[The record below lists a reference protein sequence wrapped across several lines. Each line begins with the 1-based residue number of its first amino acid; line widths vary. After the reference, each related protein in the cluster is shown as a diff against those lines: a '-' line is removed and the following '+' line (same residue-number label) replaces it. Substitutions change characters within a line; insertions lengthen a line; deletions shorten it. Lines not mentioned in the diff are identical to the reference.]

1 VIIKRI
7 ASVGLLLVLLGC
19 GAFGQSPEQV
29 YEQANSLYQQGKV
42 AEARD
47 LYESIV
53 QNGHVSGDIYYNL
66 GNAHYKTGNIAKAI
80 LSYERA
86 RRLMPSDE
94 DLRHNLQLANLLITD
109 RIEPAPR
116 LFVWDTWDGVKNMVS
131 TRTAT
136 WLAYFVFIVLA
147 LSVSLTVVA
156 RTYRLR
162 KAGFVASVVTGLT
175 LVVFL
180 TFLFA
185 KIADDRRTD
194 EAIVLASITT
204 VKNSPDSRSSDAFVL
219 HAGVKIQ
226 IIDSVSDW
234 VKIRLADG
242 KVGWMEKGAAER
254 I

>member
-1 VIIKRI
+1 MKPIV
-7 ASVGLLLVLLGC
+7 SVGVLLVLFAC
-19 GAFGQSPEQV
+19 GAFGQSPEQS

-53 QNGHVSGDIYYNL
+53 QNGYVSGDIYYNL

-94 DLRHNLQLANLLITD
+94 DLRHNLQLANLVITD

-116 LFVWDTWDGVKNMVS
+116 LFVWDYWDGMKNMVS
-131 TRTAT
+131 TRAAT
-136 WLAYFVFIVLA
+136 WLAYSVFVVLM
-147 LSVSLTVVA
+147 LTWSMVVLA

-162 KAGFVASVVTGLT
+162 KAGFLAGVVTGLT
-175 LVVFL
+175 LIGLLAV
-180 TFLFA
+180 LFA

-204 VKNSPDSRSSDAFVL
+204 IKNSPDSKSSDAFVL

-242 KVGWMEKGAAER
+242 KVGWMEKAAAER

>member
-1 VIIKRI
+1 MKPIV
-7 ASVGLLLVLLGC
+7 SVGVLLVLFAC
-19 GAFGQSPEQV
+19 GAFGQSPEQL

-94 DLRHNLQLANLLITD
+94 DLRHNLQLANLVITD

-116 LFVWDTWDGVKNMVS
+116 LFVWDYWDGMKNMVS
-131 TRTAT
+131 TRAAT
-136 WLAYFVFIVLA
+136 WLAYIVFVVLM
-147 LSVSLTVVA
+147 LTWSMVVLA

-162 KAGFVASVVTGLT
+162 KAGFVAGVVTGLT
-175 LVVFL
+175 LIGLLVV
-180 TFLFA
+180 LFA

-204 VKNSPDSRSSDAFVL
+204 IKNSPDSKSSDAFVL

-242 KVGWMEKGAAER
+242 KVGWMEKAAAER

>member
-1 VIIKRI
+1 MKPIV
-7 ASVGLLLVLLGC
+7 SVGVLLVLFAC
-19 GAFGQSPEQV
+19 GAFGQSPEQL

-94 DLRHNLQLANLLITD
+94 DLRHNLQLANLVITD

-116 LFVWDTWDGVKNMVS
+116 LFVWDYWDGMKNMVS
-131 TRTAT
+131 TRAAT
-136 WLAYFVFIVLA
+136 WLAYIVFVVLM
-147 LSVSLTVVA
+147 LTWSMVVLA

-162 KAGFVASVVTGLT
+162 KAGFVAGVVTGLT
-175 LVVFL
+175 LIGLLVV
-180 TFLFA
+180 LFA

-194 EAIVLASITT
+194 EAIVLASIATI
-204 VKNSPDSRSSDAFVL
+204 KNSPDSKSSDAFVL

-242 KVGWMEKGAAER
+242 KVGWMEKAAAER

>member
-1 VIIKRI
+1 MKPTVS
-7 ASVGLLLVLLGC
+7 AGVLLVLFAC
-19 GAFGQSPEQV
+19 GAFGQSPDQL

-47 LYESIV
+47 LYESII

-80 LSYERA
+80 LNYERA

-94 DLRHNLQLANLLITD
+94 DLRHNLQLANLVITD
-109 RIEPAPR
+109 RIDPAPR
-116 LFVWDTWDGVKNMVS
+116 LFVWDYWDGLKNMVS
-131 TRTAT
+131 TRAAT
-136 WLAYFVFIVLA
+136 WLAYFVFVVLM
-147 LSVSLTVVA
+147 LTVSLVVLA

-162 KAGFVASVVTGLT
+162 KASFLGSVVTGLT
-175 LVVFL
+175 LIGLLVV
-180 TFLFA
+180 LFA
-185 KIADDRRTD
+185 KIADDHRTD

-204 VKNSPDSRSSDAFVL
+204 IKNSPDSKSSDAFVL
-219 HAGVKIQ
+219 HSGVKIQ

-234 VKIRLADG
+234 VKIRLVDG
-242 KVGWMEKGAAER
+242 KVGWMEKAAAER

>member
-1 VIIKRI
+1 MKRI
-7 ASVGLLLVLLGC
+7 VDAGVLLVLFAC
-19 GAFGQSPEQV
+19 GAFGQSPEQLC
-29 YEQANSLYQQGKV
+29 EQANSLYQQGKV

-53 QNGHVSGDIYYNL
+53 QNGYVSGDIYYNL
-66 GNAHYKTGNIAKAI
+66 ANAHYKTGNTARAI
-80 LSYERA
+80 LAYERA

-94 DLRHNLQLANLLITD
+94 DLRHNLQLATLMITD

-116 LFVWDTWDGVKNMVS
+116 LFVWDYWDGLKNMVS

-136 WLAYFVFIVLA
+136 WLAYFVFVVLV
-147 LSVSLTVVA
+147 LTVSVVVVA

-162 KAGFVASVVTGLT
+162 KAGFLASVVTGLT
-175 LVVFL
+175 LAVLLVVL
-180 TFLFA
+180 LA

-204 VKNSPDSRSSDAFVL
+204 IKNSPDSKSSDAFVL

-242 KVGWMEKGAAER
+242 KVGWMEKTAAER

>member
-1 VIIKRI
+1 MKQIFGAGVFI
-7 ASVGLLLVLLGC
+7 VLFAC

-29 YEQANSLYQQGKV
+29 YEQANSLYQQGKTV
-42 AEARD
+42 EARD

-53 QNGHVSGDIYYNL
+53 QNGHVSGDLYYNL
-66 GNAHYKTGNIAKAI
+66 GNAYYKTGNIAKAI
-80 LSYERA
+80 LNYERA

-94 DLRHNLQLANLLITD
+94 DLRHNLQIANLVITD

-116 LFVWDTWDGVKNMVS
+116 LFVWDSWDGLKNLVS

-136 WLAYFVFIVLA
+136 WLVYFVFVVLVLTVSLVVLA
-147 LSVSLTVVA
+147 N
-156 RTYRLR
+156 TYRLR
-162 KAGFVASVVTGLT
+162 KAGFLASVVSGLT
-175 LVVFL
+175 LVVL
-180 TFLFA
+180 LVVLFA
-185 KIADDRRTD
+185 KIADDHRTD

-204 VKNSPDSRSSDAFVL
+204 IKNSPDSKSSDAFVL

-226 IIDSVSDW
+226 IVDSVSDW

-242 KVGWMEKGAAER
+242 KVGWMEKAAAER

>member
-1 VIIKRI
+1 M
-7 ASVGLLLVLLGC
+7 AGAGLLLVLLGC

-116 LFVWDTWDGVKNMVS
+116 LFVWDTWDAVKNMVS

-136 WLAYFVFIVLA
+136 WLAYSVFIVFV
-147 LSVSLTVVA
+147 LSVSLVLLA

-162 KAGFVASVVTGLT
+162 KAGFVASVVAGLT